1 MTIPQQS
8 GPALPFATFLILAAL
23 GSFIWNTGPL
33 ESSRPT
39 SKDDGA
45 YNRAQEFQV
54 PTRLWQDPLKTVYKE
69 FKQGAPSTDGL
80 SLLIDKITEATTG
93 ERSLTVLGVMVSK
106 GAYAEIEEQRRRRRY
121 AVLAGLAESSF
132 IPTSAEYIH
141 YLYLNLD
148 SARCLAKDQNTGANQ
163 NCQEVI
169 PYEWYEDDEFA
180 ARAEGESKKSALV
193 LWLNDG
199 LFSEK
204 PYQKFTALV
213 NTLKGKEGL
222 TKTLTGINP
231 ISDSNAKNIS
241 VYILGPAR
249 SEALAT
255 MVKHA
260 NFSPQPEATKTS
272 KETKA
277 SEKTKA
283 PEKPKSIEQKIELKE
298 KQAYEELPNLGIKG
312 FHILSPTATISDHE
326 LQSFK
331 KGEPGDRSS
340 LIAPQGCEDANKT
353 CFTFLRTISH
363 DGKVIASLKEEL
375 NRRRIDVTSDNI
387 ALISEWDTSFG
398 RALPRN
404 FQAQKGNNPKLGD
417 NIHEFSYLRGID
429 GRTVGAEDIGKNTA
443 ANTSS
448 KNDKQQSKNALIA
461 AENAADIRRP
471 VGTGQY
477 DYLRRLATR
486 IKALDENLKRAPK
499 QDAKVKP
506 GIRAIGILGSDVY
519 DKLLIL
525 RTLRKSFPGIVF
537 FTTDLDAQLLHPD
550 EFIWA
555 RNLIVASSFDMQLNE
570 QLQGRIPPFRD
581 SYQTSVFFSTML
593 AVKAAINADISLQ
606 QAQVKSEGG
615 KSNENTPQ
623 TETIGENNPVLNRQA
638 LVDHWVQP
646 QIFEVGRHGAVS
658 LNPVKAPKDHE
669 THHHEGWCIDLSKV
683 MVGDVALCHGNK
695 VHPVKPDSLF
705 WQTGMAVFFVTF
717 IVIFALHQVRPQ
729 SGVQVLWS
737 AISVVLIFGL
747 VIVANSLNV
756 SEEPLSFTDGIS
768 AWPTTF
774 FRFVTMLLAIY
785 FLITAITNM
794 RNNRLRLTRDYHLSN
809 NIKTEPSARDVTVK
823 AAVNNFFNALARL
836 RDVDPRSWF
845 VVVFVIGAVMIMRKT
860 RIELTINEI
869 HVALII
875 WVGFFAAWYAYIYKF
890 AKVRSINEWVKD
902 IDSKKEIEVTSLWG
916 EYSDA
921 GETRH
926 RVYRSLTIAFLY
938 MSFASIIFFLFQQDT
953 NVWRGVSSFKIGM
966 ALTMLPVVI
975 MIFLIFFVTDATRL
989 CICWIK
995 AMGQKKL
1002 KWDEDMLNSFGAKL
1016 NVNKEYIEEWLKIQ
1030 LIADR
1035 THEIGQLIYYPFIV
1049 IILMLISRSTYFDNW
1064 GFPQA
1069 LAIVVVVNLVILS
1082 SVAMLL
1088 RKQAEKV
1095 RRDTIGNLEHELV
1108 KVAGCRSPAGNN
1120 LSDRELTEQKCH
1132 IEQINKLLEEIRNIK
1147 SGAFRSVLDQPL
1159 VRAGLILLGGLG
1171 LGLSEYSFLLW

>member
-1 MTIPQQS
+1 MTTPQQS

-23 GSFIWNTGPL
+23 GSFIWKTGPL

-54 PTRLWQDPLKTVYKE
+54 PTRLWQDPLKTVYQE

-148 SARCLAKDQNTGANQ
+148 STRCLNRDQKTEVNQ

-180 ARAEGESKKSALV
+180 ASTGGDSKKSVLV
-193 LWLNDG
+193 LWLNDD

-204 PYQKFTALV
+204 PYQKFTALA
-213 NTLKGKEGL
+213 NTLKGEEGL
-222 TKTLTGINP
+222 TKAPEGIKP
-231 ISDSNAKNIS
+231 IGDNARNIS
-241 VYILGPAR
+241 IYILGPAR

-260 NFSPQPEATKTS
+260 NFSAKPEATATL

-277 SEKTKA
+277 SEKKQTPQKTKT
-283 PEKPKSIEQKIELKE
+283 IEESKELKE
-298 KQAYEELPNLGIKG
+298 KKFYEALPDLGIKG
-312 FHILSPTATISDHE
+312 FHILSPTATISDYE
-326 LQSFK
+326 LQSFR
-331 KGEPGDRSS
+331 KGEPGDESS
-340 LIAPQGCEDANKT
+340 LIAPRGCEDANKT

-375 NRRRIDVTSDNI
+375 SKRRINVASDNI

-404 FQAQKGNNPKLGD
+404 FQAQKGKNPGLGA

-429 GRTVGAEDIGKNTA
+429 GRTIGAEDIGKDTA

-461 AENAADIRRP
+461 AENTADIRRP

-486 IKALDENLKRAPK
+486 IKALDETLKHAPK
-499 QDAKVKP
+499 QDIKVKP

-555 RNLIVASSFDMQLNE
+555 RNLIVASSFDMQLNDK
-570 QLQGRIPPFRD
+570 LQGRIPPFRD

-593 AVKAAINADISLQ
+593 AVKAAINIYGAHKD
-606 QAQVKSEGG
+606 AQVKATKAE
-615 KSNENTPQ
+615 SNKGAVNPETPV
-623 TETIGENNPVLNRQA
+623 TNDILLRRLELI
-638 LVDHWVQP
+638 DHWVQP

-658 LNPVKAPKDHE
+658 LNPVTAQKDHLG
-669 THHHEGWCIDLSKV
+669 HHHENWCADLSTA
-683 MVGDVALCHGNK
+683 MLGDAALCHGHK
-695 VHPVKPDSLF
+695 VHPDKPDSLF
-705 WQTGMAVFFVTF
+705 WQTGMAIFFVTF

-729 SGVQVLWS
+729 SGIQVLWS
-737 AISVVLIFGL
+737 AISVVLIFSL
-747 VIVANSLNV
+747 VIVAFSQGVN
-756 SEEPLSFTDGIS
+756 EEPLSFTDGIS

-774 FRFVTMLLAIY
+774 LRFITMLLAIY
-785 FLITAITNM
+785 FLITASTNM
-794 RNNRLRLTRDYHLSN
+794 RNNRLRLTRDYHLCKN
-809 NIKTEPSARDVTVK
+809 APGEPSSRDVTVK
-823 AAVNNFFNALARL
+823 TAIKNFFRALKKL
-836 RDVDPRSWF
+836 REVDPRSWF
-845 VVVFVIGAVMIMRKT
+845 VLVFIIAAVVIMRKT

-869 HVALII
+869 HLALII
-875 WVGFFAAWYAYIYKF
+875 WVGFFAVWYAYIYKF

-953 NVWRGVSSFKIGM
+953 NVWRGIASIKIGM

-1002 KWDEDMLNSFGAKL
+1002 KWDEGMLSSFGAKL

-1035 THEIGQLIYYPFIV
+1035 THEIGQLIYYPFII

-1069 LAIVVVVNLVILS
+1069 LAIVVTVNLVILS

-1108 KVAGCRSPAGNN
+1108 KVAGCRSPEGNN

>member
-1 MTIPQQS
+1 M
-8 GPALPFATFLILAAL
+8 
-23 GSFIWNTGPL
+23 
-33 ESSRPT
+33 
-39 SKDDGA
+39 
-45 YNRAQEFQV
+45 
-54 PTRLWQDPLKTVYKE
+54 
-69 FKQGAPSTDGL
+69 
-80 SLLIDKITEATTG
+80 
-93 ERSLTVLGVMVSK
+93 
-106 GAYAEIEEQRRRRRY
+106 
-121 AVLAGLAESSF
+121 
-132 IPTSAEYIH
+132 
-141 YLYLNLD
+141 
-148 SARCLAKDQNTGANQ
+148 
-163 NCQEVI
+163 
-169 PYEWYEDDEFA
+169 
-180 ARAEGESKKSALV
+180 
-193 LWLNDG
+193 
-199 LFSEK
+199 
-204 PYQKFTALV
+204 
-213 NTLKGKEGL
+213 
-222 TKTLTGINP
+222 
-231 ISDSNAKNIS
+231 
-241 VYILGPAR
+241 
-249 SEALAT
+249 
-255 MVKHA
+255 
-260 NFSPQPEATKTS
+260 
-272 KETKA
+272 
-277 SEKTKA
+277 
-283 PEKPKSIEQKIELKE
+283 
-298 KQAYEELPNLGIKG
+298 
-312 FHILSPTATISDHE
+312 
-326 LQSFK
+326 
-331 KGEPGDRSS
+331 
-340 LIAPQGCEDANKT
+340 
-353 CFTFLRTISH
+353 
-363 DGKVIASLKEEL
+363 
-375 NRRRIDVTSDNI
+375 
-387 ALISEWDTSFG
+387 
-398 RALPRN
+398 
-404 FQAQKGNNPKLGD
+404 
-417 NIHEFSYLRGID
+417 
-429 GRTVGAEDIGKNTA
+429 
-443 ANTSS
+443 
-448 KNDKQQSKNALIA
+448 
-461 AENAADIRRP
+461 
-471 VGTGQY
+471 GTGQY

-486 IKALDENLKRAPK
+486 IKALDETLKHSPK
-499 QDAKVKP
+499 QDAKIKP

-555 RNLIVASSFDMQLNE
+555 RNLIVASSFDMQLNDK
-570 QLQGRIPPFRD
+570 LQGRIPPFRD

-593 AVKAAINADISLQ
+593 AVKAAINADVSPQ
-606 QAQVKSEGG
+606 QVQVKSEAG
-615 KSNENTPQ
+615 KSSENTQ
-623 TETIGENNPVLNRQA
+623 QAETTGENDPVLNRQA
-638 LVDHWVQP
+638 LIDHWVQP

-695 VHPVKPDSLF
+695 VHPVKPDSMF
-705 WQTGMAVFFVTF
+705 WQTGMAVFFVIF

-729 SGVQVLWS
+729 SGLQVLWS
-737 AISVVLIFGL
+737 AISVLLISVL
-747 VIVANSLNV
+747 VIVAYSQGVN
-756 SEEPLSFTDGIS
+756 EEPLSFTDGIS

-774 FRFVTMLLAIY
+774 LRFITMLLAIY
-785 FLITAITNM
+785 FLITASTNM
-794 RNNRLRLTRDYHLSN
+794 RNNRLRLTRDYHLCIN
-809 NIKTEPSARDVTVK
+809 APGEPSSRDVTIK
-823 AAVNNFFNALARL
+823 TAIKNFFQALAKL
-836 RDVDPRSWF
+836 REVDPRSWF
-845 VVVFVIGAVMIMRKT
+845 VVVFIIAAIVIMRKT

-869 HVALII
+869 HLALII
-875 WVGFFAAWYAYIYKF
+875 WVGFFAVWYAYIYKF

-902 IDSKKEIEVTSLWG
+902 IDSKKEIEVTSLWD

-953 NVWRGVSSFKIGM
+953 NVWRGFSSFKIGM

-1002 KWDEDMLNSFGAKL
+1002 QWDEGMLNSFGAKL

-1035 THEIGQLIYYPFIV
+1035 THEIGQLIYYPFII

-1069 LAIVVVVNLVILS
+1069 LAIVVTVNLVILS

-1108 KVAGCRSPAGNN
+1108 KVAGCRSPEGNN